1 MGRNF
6 LLLFCLV
13 LQVFYAGISKA
24 QDKFIVNV
32 TVIDNVKQPVVM
44 ATVVLRDMNNKLLAV
59 ENTNEEGKATISV
72 PEATNPSVLVVS
84 MIGYSSYR
92 KEVTF
97 NRGKI
102 LNAGRIVLNPNATLD
117 SVVVTASKLIR
128 TTRDAFVYDV
138 EKDPKAKETKIVNL
152 LEKLPFIELGFNNE
166 ISIFGGSKKI
176 AYLLNGKRTPL
187 LSGTNLVMKSISGL
201 NIKYIELL
209 PNPPGNYENFDAV
222 VNIVTRT
229 SLFEGVLFGL
239 SERINVNGRNGGLTT
254 GFDIASNIKKLS
266 FVLKSKINSGFSFS
280 DNYSYR
286 CRQET
291 GSESEGGSLPKVET
305 ESFSNSNSSA
315 LNFIFYG
322 LYNLNKKSA
331 LHFNT
336 QYGKTRS
343 VNTVKEI
350 NTYSNTPLLN
360 FSSGNDM
367 NVNLDIF
374 AGSISFSTQ
383 KLREKGFDI
392 NYNCMINN
400 QTSRQLFDIYRIPDS
415 SFTKT
420 DKIDN
425 NQTHTVTS
433 TNNIKIN
440 DNNTLILEESYVFF
454 RNFTNGN
461 LYNYNDIE
469 NIWEIDINKN
479 NYLKNLQHNANLDLK
494 YNLKSG
500 LHSMT
505 FKLGN
510 TFCSNTYYL
519 KENDQQKVCNNYWL
533 FSPSFTYSIIAG
545 ASRNIT
551 FRYNRVN
558 RLPSPGQINPYYDQV
573 NPLYIKTGNP
583 NLKQEKTDQL
593 SFTYFTQ
600 RVRSAIGLILSYSHV
615 WNSIESV
622 NYVNEEGANVR
633 TYENI
638 GKKDIL
644 FLRMIYKQTIVWGLD
659 AHTMFKYAKTLA
671 RVGGDFYSTDNIN
684 AGISASYRID
694 RRFRVGISG
703 SLEPSRS
710 DSDIQSGK
718 VFYNIGSRI
727 ELSGNSKNMRFNWG
741 VSIDAVEKSNKTV
754 TTQDVYSG
762 YIQTARRIDPGRSI
776 NFFVSYSFGKP
787 RQNNLPVE

>member
-280 DNYSYR
+280 DNYSYS

-350 NTYSNTPLLN
+350 STYSNTPLLN

-533 FSPSFTYSIIAG
+533 FNPSFTYSIIAG
-545 ASRNIT
+545 ASRNIV
-551 FRYNRVN
+551 FRYNRVT

-593 SFTYFTQ
+593 SFTYSAQ
-600 RVRSAIGLILSYSHV
+600 RVRSTMGLILSYSHV

-659 AHTMFKYAKTLA
+659 AHTMFKYTKTLA

-710 DSDIQSGK
+710 DGDIQSGK
-718 VFYNIGSRI
+718 VFYNFGSRI

-762 YIQTARRIDPGRSI
+762 YIKTARRIDPGRSI
-776 NFFVSYSFGKP
+776 NFFVSYSLGKP